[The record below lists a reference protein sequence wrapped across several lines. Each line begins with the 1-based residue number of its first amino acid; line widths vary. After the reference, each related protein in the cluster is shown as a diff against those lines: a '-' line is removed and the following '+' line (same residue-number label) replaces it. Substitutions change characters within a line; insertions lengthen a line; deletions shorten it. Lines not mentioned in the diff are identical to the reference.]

1 MRYHSL
7 PLAAAMVAAIRPQR
21 DEGDLEEIT
30 ITKDGIFANTKAGE
44 PMRPLDHIL
53 YPNRHERRKA
63 QALARRE
70 RRAIGA
76 DW

>member
-1 MRYHSL
+1 M
-7 PLAAAMVAAIRPQR
+7 M
-21 DEGDLEEIT
+21 DLEEIKV
-30 ITKDGIFANTKAGE
+30 TKDGIFANTKEGD
-44 PMRPLDHIL
+44 PLKPLDHLL

-63 QALARRE
+63 QAIARRE